1 MTHAL
6 SNAMERLATIVRSEN
21 AALAAL
27 DFNAALALLGSKHD
41 AIGAFEAASKG
52 GARPDEADLAR
63 LRDAALDNTALLER
77 AIRVQRRVIETVL
90 ASLPPQDAPPRYC
103 PNAAMA
109 RARRTA
115 PMTLLARA

>member
-6 SNAMERLATIVRSEN
+6 ADAMKRLATIVRSEN

-27 DFNAALALLGSKHD
+27 DFTAAFALLKPKQD

-63 LRDAALDNTALLER
+63 LRDAALDNTTLLER
-77 AIRVQRRVIETVL
+77 AIRVQRSVIETVL
-90 ASLPPQDAPPRYC
+90 AAVPPQDAAPRYC